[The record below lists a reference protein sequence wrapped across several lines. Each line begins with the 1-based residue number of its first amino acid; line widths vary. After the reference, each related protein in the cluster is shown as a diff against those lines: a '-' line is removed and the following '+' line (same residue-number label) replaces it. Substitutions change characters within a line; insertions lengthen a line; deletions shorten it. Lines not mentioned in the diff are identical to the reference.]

1 MSQSPITS
9 GIQRLWGNSTP
20 AVRIIA
26 LTNIIVFAIPA
37 LADFVGFRILG
48 ISVGNLLLIW
58 GAKDNI
64 AIAAGDQYYRFITM
78 MFLHGGLLH
87 LLFLLKQ
94 GYYSYAYATR
104 DLRNKEA
111 KSNAAFTEGNYWETE
126 NEYTVLVYYRS
137 FGGRHDELV
146 GYSVANS
153 FNQR

>member
-1 MSQSPITS
+1 MNTESLNPWWQSDYAQVQFS
-9 GIQRLWGNSTP
+9 
-20 AVRIIA
+20 
-26 LTNIIVFAIPA
+26 
-37 LADFVGFRILG
+37 FVPDRGQPL
-48 ISVGNLLLIW
+48 VGNNLYLVGELTGNQI
-58 GAKDNI
+58 GDSSLMKFD
-64 AIAAGDQYYRFITM
+64 AALGMYTKS
-78 MFLHGGLLH
+78 L
-87 LLFLLKQ
+87 LLKQ